1 MVRSS
6 KAASQTAADSVAD
19 GLSGDIAD
27 FMRALKALVDPY
39 RPEQHYMRGP
49 GPKWH
54 AKHDAHDAIDTIDRD
69 PIPVLVRAKG

>member
-1 MVRSS
+1 MATSNQAVRHS
-6 KAASQTAADSVAD
+6 TADSVAD
-19 GLSGDIAD
+19 GLGGDIAD

-54 AKHDAHDAIDTIDRD
+54 AKHDEADHAV
-69 PIPVLVRAKG
+69 PVLVRVKG